1 MYNNKMKK
9 NYFYVAVL
17 AAGLSLGMVSCGD
30 DDENNDAV
38 VEVLDMDVLNPIVN
52 NYADAVVMPTYK
64 ALVEKN
70 TALYDAVN
78 ALCAAPSD
86 ELFAAAAEAWLDA
99 REPWETSEAF
109 LFGPVDALGLDPNM
123 DSWPLDQ
130 AGIENILKSGNWG
143 ALEWSDDSEAE
154 AAQGVRGFH
163 TLEYLLWKDGQ
174 PRTVEDTDYKANAAS
189 WCNYMKAVANLLK
202 KDAEELYAAWN
213 ESYEG
218 GDAYVNL
225 FKNHGNST
233 YQTALACAEE
243 IIDGCI
249 TIAEEVGLAKI
260 GDPYNLYVSGEKEA
274 ALYAVE
280 SWYSWHSRDDY
291 TNNIYSIRNAY
302 YGTLDGTVAYN
313 SLTAFVKENNAALD
327 VLVKASIKTA
337 EEAIQAIPQPFR
349 NHINSTEAE
358 EAMDA
363 CATLAATLETLKAE
377 LRSYFE

>member
-9 NYFYVAVL
+9 NYFYVAAL

-70 TALYDAVN
+70 TALYNAVN
-78 ALCAAPSD
+78 ALCEAPSD
-86 ELFAAAAEAWLDA
+86 ELFAVAAEAWLDA

-174 PRTVEDTDYKANAAS
+174 PRTVEDADYKANAAS

-302 YGTLDGTVAYN
+302 YGTLDGTVANN
-313 SLTAFVKENNAALD
+313 SLAAFVKENNAALD
-327 VLVKASIKTA
+327 ALVKASIKSA

>member
-9 NYFYVAVL
+9 NYFYVAAL

-70 TALYDAVN
+70 TALYNAVN

-174 PRTVEDTDYKANAAS
+174 PRTVEDADYKANAAS

-233 YQTALACAEE
+233 YQTALACVEE
-243 IIDGCI
+243 IIDGCS

-260 GDPYNLYVSGEKEA
+260 GDPYNLYVSGDEEA

-302 YGTLDGTVAYN
+302 YGTLDGTIANN
-313 SLTAFVKENNAALD
+313 SLAAFVKENNAALD
-327 VLVKASIKTA
+327 ALVKASIKSA

-363 CATLAATLETLKAE
+363 CAALDATLETLKAE

>member
-1 MYNNKMKK
+1 MKK
-9 NYFYVAVL
+9 NYFYVAAL
-17 AAGLSLGMVSCGD
+17 AAGLSLGIVSCGD

-38 VEVLDMDVLNPIVN
+38 VEVLDMDVLNPIVD

-174 PRTVEDTDYKANAAS
+174 PRTVEDADYKANAAS

-302 YGTLDGTVAYN
+302 YGTLDGTVANN
-313 SLTAFVKENNAALD
+313 SLAAFVKENNAALD
-327 VLVKASIKTA
+327 VLVKASIKSA

>member
-9 NYFYVAVL
+9 NYFYVAAL

-70 TALYDAVN
+70 TALYNAVN

-86 ELFAAAAEAWLDA
+86 ELFAEAAEAWLDA

-174 PRTVEDTDYKANAAS
+174 PRTVEDADYKANVAS

-302 YGTLDGTVAYN
+302 YGTLDGTVANN
-313 SLTAFVKENNAALD
+313 SLAAFVKENNAALD
-327 VLVKASIKTA
+327 ALVKASIKSA

-358 EAMDA
+358 EAMDV

>member
-9 NYFYVAVL
+9 NYFYVAAL

-30 DDENNDAV
+30 DDENNDTV

-70 TALYDAVN
+70 TALYNAVN

-86 ELFAAAAEAWLDA
+86 ELFAEAAEAWLDA

-174 PRTVEDTDYKANAAS
+174 PRTVEDADYKANAAS

-225 FKNHGNST
+225 FKNHGNNT

-302 YGTLDGTVAYN
+302 YGTLDGTVANN
-313 SLTAFVKENNAALD
+313 SLAAFVKENNAALD

>member
-9 NYFYVAVL
+9 NYFYVAAL

-30 DDENNDAV
+30 DDEKNGAV

-70 TALYDAVN
+70 TALYNAVN

-86 ELFAAAAEAWLDA
+86 ELFAEAAEAWLDA

-174 PRTVEDTDYKANAAS
+174 PRTVEDADYKANVAS

-302 YGTLDGTVAYN
+302 YGTLDGTVANN
-313 SLTAFVKENNAALD
+313 SLAAFVKENNASLD
-327 VLVKASIKTA
+327 ALVKASIKSA

-358 EAMDA
+358 EAMDV

>member
-9 NYFYVAVL
+9 NYFYVTAL
-17 AAGLSLGMVSCGD
+17 AAGLSLGMISCGD

-70 TALYDAVN
+70 TALYNAVN

-86 ELFAAAAEAWLDA
+86 ELFAEAAEAWLDA

-174 PRTVEDTDYKANAAS
+174 PRTVADADYVANASS

-202 KDAEELYAAWN
+202 KDAEELYAAWK

-233 YQTALACAEE
+233 YQTALACSEE

-302 YGTLDGTVAYN
+302 YGTLDGTVANN
-313 SLTAFVKENNAALD
+313 SLAAFVKENNAALD
-327 VLVKASIKTA
+327 ALVKASIKSA

>member
-1 MYNNKMKK
+1 MYNKMKK
-9 NYFYVAVL
+9 NSFYVAAL
-17 AAGLSLGMVSCGD
+17 AVSLSLGFTSCE
-30 DDENNDAV
+30 DDENNDNDV
-38 VEVLDMDVLNPIVN
+38 VEVLDMAVLDPIVN

-70 TALYDAVN
+70 TALYNAVN
-78 ALCAAPSD
+78 ALCEAPSD
-86 ELFAAAAEAWLDA
+86 ELFAEAAEAWLDA

-130 AGIENILKSGNWG
+130 AGIENILKSGNWS
-143 ALEWSDDSEAE
+143 ALEWNDDSEAE

-174 PRTVEDTDYKANAAS
+174 PRTVADADYVVNASS

-202 KDAEELYAAWN
+202 KDAEELYAAWK

-249 TIAEEVGLAKI
+249 TIAEEVGNAKI

-302 YGTLDGTVAYN
+302 YGSLDGTVANN
-313 SLTAFVKENNAALD
+313 SLATFMKENNAVLD
-327 VLVKASIKTA
+327 ALVKASIKTA

-349 NHINSTEAE
+349 NHINSMEAE
-358 EAMDA
+358 NAMDA
-363 CATLAATLETLKAE
+363 CAALATTLETLKAE

>member
-9 NYFYVAVL
+9 NYFYVAAL

-38 VEVLDMDVLNPIVN
+38 IEVLDMDVLNPIVN

-174 PRTVEDTDYKANAAS
+174 PRTVEDADYKANAAS

-213 ESYEG
+213 ERYEG

-302 YGTLDGTVAYN
+302 YGTLDGTVANN
-313 SLTAFVKENNAALD
+313 SLAAFVKENNAALD
-327 VLVKASIKTA
+327 ALVKASIKSA

-349 NHINSTEAE
+349 NHINSTEAD

>member
-1 MYNNKMKK
+1 MYNKMKK
-9 NYFYVAVL
+9 NSFYVAAL
-17 AAGLSLGMVSCGD
+17 AVSLSLGFTSCE
-30 DDENNDAV
+30 DDENNDNDV
-38 VEVLDMDVLNPIVN
+38 VEVLDMAVLNPIVS

-70 TALYDAVN
+70 TALYNAVN
-78 ALCAAPSD
+78 ALCEAPSD
-86 ELFAAAAEAWLDA
+86 ELFAVAAEAWLDA

-130 AGIENILKSGNWG
+130 AGIENILKSGNWS

-163 TLEYLLWKDGQ
+163 TLEYLLWKDGA
-174 PRTVEDTDYKANAAS
+174 PRTVADADYVANASS

-225 FKNHGNST
+225 FKNHGNNT

-302 YGTLDGTVAYN
+302 YGTLDGTVANN
-313 SLTAFVKENNAALD
+313 SLAAFVKENNAALD
-327 VLVKASIKTA
+327 VLVKASIKSA

>member
-9 NYFYVAVL
+9 NYFYVAAL

-30 DDENNDAV
+30 DDENNEAV

-78 ALCAAPSD
+78 ALCEAPSD
-86 ELFAAAAEAWLDA
+86 ELFAVAAEAWLDA

-174 PRTVEDTDYKANAAS
+174 PRTVEDADYKTNASS

-302 YGTLDGTVAYN
+302 YGTLDGTVANN
-313 SLTAFVKENNAALD
+313 SLAAFVKENNAALD
-327 VLVKASIKTA
+327 ALVKASIKSA

>member
-1 MYNNKMKK
+1 MYNKMKK
-9 NYFYVAVL
+9 NSFYVAAL
-17 AAGLSLGMVSCGD
+17 AVSLSLGFVSCED
-30 DDENNDAV
+30 DDEENNEV
-38 VEVLDMDVLNPIVN
+38 VKVLDMAVLNPIVN

-70 TALYDAVN
+70 TALYNAVN
-78 ALCAAPSD
+78 ALCVAPSD
-86 ELFAAAAEAWLDA
+86 ELFAEAAEAWLDA

-130 AGIENILKSGNWG
+130 AGIENILKNGNWS

-174 PRTVEDTDYKANAAS
+174 PRTVADADYVANASS

-202 KDAEELYAAWN
+202 KDAEELYAAWK

-249 TIAEEVGLAKI
+249 TIAEEVGNAKI

-302 YGTLDGTVAYN
+302 YGSLDGTVANN
-313 SLTAFVKENNAALD
+313 SLATFMKENNAVLD
-327 VLVKASIKTA
+327 ALVKASIKTA
-337 EEAIQAIPQPFR
+337 EEDIQAIPQPFR

-358 EAMDA
+358 NAMDA
-363 CATLAATLETLKAE
+363 CAELATTLETLKAE

>member
-1 MYNNKMKK
+1 MKK
-9 NYFYVAVL
+9 NYFYVAAL

-30 DDENNDAV
+30 DDENNEAV

-78 ALCAAPSD
+78 ALCEAPSD
-86 ELFAAAAEAWLDA
+86 ELFAVAAEAWLDA

-174 PRTVEDTDYKANAAS
+174 PRTVEDADYKTNASS

-302 YGTLDGTVAYN
+302 YGTLDGTVANN
-313 SLTAFVKENNAALD
+313 SLAAFVKENNAALD
-327 VLVKASIKTA
+327 ALVKASIKSA

>member
-9 NYFYVAVL
+9 NYFYVTAL
-17 AAGLSLGMVSCGD
+17 AAGLSLGMISCGD

-52 NYADAVVMPTYK
+52 NYADAVVMSTYK

-70 TALYDAVN
+70 TALYNAVN

-86 ELFAAAAEAWLDA
+86 ELFAEAAEAWLDA

-174 PRTVEDTDYKANAAS
+174 PRTVEDADYKTNASS

-302 YGTLDGTVAYN
+302 YGTLDGTVANN
-313 SLTAFVKENNAALD
+313 SLAAFVKENNAALD
-327 VLVKASIKTA
+327 ALVKASIKSA

>member
-1 MYNNKMKK
+1 MYNKMKK
-9 NYFYVAVL
+9 NFFYVAAL
-17 AAGLSLGMVSCGD
+17 AVGLSLGFVSCGD
-30 DDENNDAV
+30 DDEENNEV
-38 VEVLDMDVLNPIVN
+38 VKVLDMAVLNPIVN

-70 TALYDAVN
+70 TALYNAVN

-86 ELFAAAAEAWLDA
+86 ELFAVAAEAWLDA

-130 AGIENILKSGNWG
+130 AGIENILKSGNWS
-143 ALEWSDDSEAE
+143 ALEWNDDSEAE

-174 PRTVEDTDYKANAAS
+174 PRTVADADYVANASS

-202 KDAEELYAAWN
+202 KDAEELYAAWK

-249 TIAEEVGLAKI
+249 TIAEEVGNAKI

-302 YGTLDGTVAYN
+302 YGSLDGTVANN
-313 SLTAFVKENNAALD
+313 SLATFMKENNAVLD
-327 VLVKASIKTA
+327 ALVKASIKTA

-358 EAMDA
+358 NAMDA
-363 CATLAATLETLKAE
+363 CAALATTLETLKAE

>member
-9 NYFYVAVL
+9 NYFYVAAL
-17 AAGLSLGMVSCGD
+17 AAGLSLGIVSCGD

-38 VEVLDMDVLNPIVN
+38 VEVLDMDVLNPIVD

-174 PRTVEDTDYKANAAS
+174 PRTVEDADYKANAAS

-302 YGTLDGTVAYN
+302 YGTLDGTVANN
-313 SLTAFVKENNAALD
+313 SLAAFVKENNAALD
-327 VLVKASIKTA
+327 VLVKASIKSA

>member
-9 NYFYVAVL
+9 NYFYVAAL

-70 TALYDAVN
+70 TALYNAVN

-86 ELFAAAAEAWLDA
+86 ELFAEAAEAWLDA

-174 PRTVEDTDYKANAAS
+174 PRTVEDADYKANAAS

-302 YGTLDGTVAYN
+302 YGTLDGTIANN
-313 SLTAFVKENNAALD
+313 SLAAFVKENNAALD
-327 VLVKASIKTA
+327 ALVKASIKSA

>member
-9 NYFYVAVL
+9 NYFYVAAL

-30 DDENNDAV
+30 DDKNNDAV
-38 VEVLDMDVLNPIVN
+38 VEVLDMDVLNPIVD

-174 PRTVEDTDYKANAAS
+174 PRTVEDADYKANAAS

-233 YQTALACAEE
+233 YRTALACAEE

-302 YGTLDGTVAYN
+302 YGTLDGTVANN

-327 VLVKASIKTA
+327 ALVKASIKSA

>member
-9 NYFYVAVL
+9 NYFYVAAL

-30 DDENNDAV
+30 DDENNDTV

-78 ALCAAPSD
+78 ALCVAPSD

-174 PRTVEDTDYKANAAS
+174 PRTVEDADYKANAAS

-225 FKNHGNST
+225 FKNHGNNT

-302 YGTLDGTVAYN
+302 YGTLDGTVANN
-313 SLTAFVKENNAALD
+313 SLAAFVKENNAALD
-327 VLVKASIKTA
+327 ALVKASIKSA

>member
-1 MYNNKMKK
+1 MYNKMKK
-9 NYFYVAVL
+9 NFFYVAAL
-17 AAGLSLGMVSCGD
+17 AVGLSLGFVSCGD
-30 DDENNDAV
+30 DDEENNEV

-70 TALYDAVN
+70 TALYNAVN

-86 ELFAAAAEAWLDA
+86 ELFAEAAEAWLDA

-130 AGIENILKSGNWG
+130 AGIENILKSGNWS

-174 PRTVEDTDYKANAAS
+174 PRTVADADYVANASS

-202 KDAEELYAAWN
+202 KDAEELYAAWK

-249 TIAEEVGLAKI
+249 TIAEEVGNAKI

-302 YGTLDGTVAYN
+302 YGSLDGTVANN
-313 SLTAFVKENNAALD
+313 SLATFMKENNAVLD
-327 VLVKASIKTA
+327 ALVKASIKTA

-358 EAMDA
+358 NAMDA
-363 CATLAATLETLKAE
+363 CAALATTLETLKAE

>member
-1 MYNNKMKK
+1 MKK
-9 NYFYVAVL
+9 NYFYVTAL
-17 AAGLSLGMVSCGD
+17 AAGLSLGMISCGD

-70 TALYDAVN
+70 TALYNAVN

-86 ELFAAAAEAWLDA
+86 ELFAEAAEAWLDA

-174 PRTVEDTDYKANAAS
+174 PRTVADADYVANASS

-202 KDAEELYAAWN
+202 KDAEELYAAWK

-233 YQTALACAEE
+233 YQTALACSEE

-302 YGTLDGTVAYN
+302 YGTLDGTVANN
-313 SLTAFVKENNAALD
+313 SLAAFVKENNAALD
-327 VLVKASIKTA
+327 ALVKASIKSA

>member
-1 MYNNKMKK
+1 MYNKMKK
-9 NYFYVAVL
+9 NSFYVAAL
-17 AAGLSLGMVSCGD
+17 AVSLSLGFTSCE
-30 DDENNDAV
+30 DDENNDNDV
-38 VEVLDMDVLNPIVN
+38 VEVLDMAVLNPIVN
-52 NYADAVVMPTYK
+52 NYADAVVMPTNK

-70 TALYDAVN
+70 TALYNAVN
-78 ALCAAPSD
+78 ALCEAPSD
-86 ELFAAAAEAWLDA
+86 ELFAEAAEAWLDA

-130 AGIENILKSGNWG
+130 AGIENILKSGNWS
-143 ALEWSDDSEAE
+143 ALEWNDDSEAE

-174 PRTVEDTDYKANAAS
+174 PRTVADADYVANASS

-202 KDAEELYAAWN
+202 KDAEELYAAWK

-249 TIAEEVGLAKI
+249 TIAEEVGNAKI

-302 YGTLDGTVAYN
+302 YGTLDGTVANN
-313 SLTAFVKENNAALD
+313 SLAAFVKENNAALD